1 MPTVQARLPALIASA
16 GFKEENKPSFGVD
29 GWRRGNAK
37 FASIHYTLSGRGRLR
52 FHDRETFVRPGQA
65 MLLHFPSDHRYWID
79 KGERWEFFCL
89 TLSGREAIRG
99 LREIIERRGPVVALG
114 QDSTALLRAAD
125 ACAKA
130 LEGKIESPY
139 QSSELAHSVVMEL
152 LHESIGHGQNP
163 PAQPQSA
170 FVAKVEQFCQCNL
183 SRPIGVEDM
192 ARVAKKSRFYF
203 SRQFEKAR
211 GISPGRY
218 LARLRLEEAKKLL
231 VNSKLVLKEIAALC
245 GFGDSNYLCKVFR
258 KTHGVSPG
266 VYRAARNAEARRSGS
281 RLGDARMRPEAR

>member
-1 MPTVQARLPALIASA
+1 MRELIACFDWTERDA
-16 GFKEENKPSFGVD
+16 IVLRNR
-29 GWRRGNAK
+29 W
-37 FASIHYTLSGRGRLR
+37 TLLGPPT
-52 FHDRETFVRPGQA
+52 EVRNV
-65 MLLHFPSDHRYWID
+65 
-79 KGERWEFFCL
+79 
-89 TLSGREAIRG
+89 
-99 LREIIERRGPVVALG
+99 LREYLTVA
-114 QDSTALLRAAD
+114 
-125 ACAKA
+125 AKCK
-130 LEGKIESPY
+130 LT
-139 QSSELAHSVVMEL
+139 
-152 LHESIGHGQNP
+152 
-163 PAQPQSA
+163 
-170 FVAKVEQFCQCNL
+170 
-183 SRPIGVEDM
+183 SRPDRVGLKVTYVCQTSETGINIRILLAALRRLYDHLIAFEGYGHPNPLLQEDM
-192 ARVAKKSRFYF
+192 ARVAKKSRFYL